1 MKIINIE
8 HLSKTYKSGKIAL
21 NDISLQVEENT
32 LFGLLGVN
40 GAGKTTLIKILSGLL
55 KKDTGKVT
63 MASFSLDDDI
73 DEIQKIINISPQETS
88 IAPNLTVKENLI
100 FFSEIYECL
109 DLEYI
114 DKTEGETLDNKTLNK
129 MAWRSM
135 FLQASFNYE
144 RMQAGGWLYSILPG
158 LKKIHKNKQDLSTS
172 MKHNLEFFNCHP
184 FLITFVMGI
193 ILSLEQKKADI
204 QTIRSLRVAAMGP
217 LGGIGD
223 AIFWFTL
230 LPISAGIGA
239 NLSLQGS
246 ILGPIIFFVLF
257 NIVHLG
263 LRFGLMHW
271 SYKVGVDGIAKLTKN
286 AKEFTR
292 AATVLGMIVVGAL
305 IASYV
310 NVNIVTPEY
319 LSMQGTID
327 LQSIL
332 DSIMPCLLPLAVTF
346 GMYGLVKKNVS
357 SMVNIL
363 ILVVIGIVGAFLG
376 IFA

>member
-1 MKIINIE
+1 
-8 HLSKTYKSGKIAL
+8 
-21 NDISLQVEENT
+21 
-32 LFGLLGVN
+32 
-40 GAGKTTLIKILSGLL
+40 
-55 KKDTGKVT
+55 
-63 MASFSLDDDI
+63 MAS
-73 DEIQKIINISPQETS
+73 NIKGTAM
-88 IAPNLTVKENLI
+88 IHT
-100 FFSEIYECL
+100 
-109 DLEYI
+109 EYI
-114 DKTEGETLDNKTLNK
+114 DKSESQTLDKKTLNK

-158 LKKIHKNKQDLSTS
+158 LQKIHKNKQDLSTS

-193 ILSLEQKKADI
+193 ILSLEQKKADV

-230 LPISAGIGA
+230 LPIAAGVGA
-239 NLSLQGS
+239 NLALEGS
-246 ILGPIIFFVLF
+246 IAGPIIFLLMF

-263 LRFGLMHW
+263 LRFWLMHW
-271 SYKVGVDGIAKLTKN
+271 SYKTGVEGITKLTKN

-292 AATVLGMIVVGAL
+292 SATVLGMIVVGAL

-310 NVNIVTPEY
+310 NIDIVTEIPIGETA
-319 LSMQGTID
+319 LKVQE
-327 LQSIL
+327 IL
-332 DSIMPCLLPLAVTF
+332 DGIMPKLLPLGLTF

-357 SMVNIL
+357 PMINIL
-363 ILVVIGIVGAFLG
+363 IMVIIGIVGAYIGLF
-376 IFA
+376 

>member
-1 MKIINIE
+1 
-8 HLSKTYKSGKIAL
+8 
-21 NDISLQVEENT
+21 
-32 LFGLLGVN
+32 
-40 GAGKTTLIKILSGLL
+40 
-55 KKDTGKVT
+55 
-63 MASFSLDDDI
+63 MAS
-73 DEIQKIINISPQETS
+73 N
-88 IAPNLTVKENLI
+88 
-100 FFSEIYECL
+100 SEAMMRGQQ
-109 DLEYI
+109 EYI
-114 DKTEGETLDNKTLNK
+114 DKTEGETLDNKTLNQ

-193 ILSLEQKKADI
+193 ILSLEQKKSDI
-204 QTIRSLRVAAMGP
+204 QTIRALRVAAMGP

-257 NIVHLG
+257 NVVHLG

-271 SYKVGVDGIAKLTKN
+271 SYKVGVEGISKLTKN

-310 NVNIVTPEY
+310 SINIVTPDY
-319 LSMQGTID
+319 LSMSGTID
-327 LQSIL
+327 LQAIL
-332 DSIMPCLLPLAVTF
+332 DSIMPCLLPLVVTF
-346 GMYGLVKKNVS
+346 FMYGLVKKNVS
-357 SMVNIL
+357 PMINIL
-363 ILVVIGIVGAFLG
+363 ILVVIGIVGGFLG
-376 IFA
+376 IFV

>member
-1 MKIINIE
+1 
-8 HLSKTYKSGKIAL
+8 
-21 NDISLQVEENT
+21 
-32 LFGLLGVN
+32 
-40 GAGKTTLIKILSGLL
+40 
-55 KKDTGKVT
+55 
-63 MASFSLDDDI
+63 MAS
-73 DEIQKIINISPQETS
+73 NTET
-88 IAPNLTVKENLI
+88 ITKTN
-100 FFSEIYECL
+100 
-109 DLEYI
+109 LEYI
-114 DKTEGETLDNKTLNK
+114 DKSEGETLDNKTLNK

-135 FLQASFNYE
+135 FLQGSFNYE

-193 ILSLEQKKADI
+193 ILSLEQKKSDV
-204 QTIRSLRVAAMGP
+204 QTIRALRVAAMGP

-257 NIVHLG
+257 NVVHLG

-271 SYKVGVDGIAKLTKN
+271 SYKVGVDGISKLTKN

-310 NVNIVTPEY
+310 SVTLATPEY
-319 LSMQGTID
+319 LSMSGTID
-327 LQSIL
+327 IQSIL
-332 DSIMPCLLPLAVTF
+332 DSIMPCLLPLVLTF
-346 GMYGLVKKNVS
+346 FMYGLVKKNVS
-357 SMVNIL
+357 PMVNIL
-363 ILVVIGIVGAFLG
+363 ILVIIGIVGGFLG
-376 IFA
+376 IFV

>member
-1 MKIINIE
+1 
-8 HLSKTYKSGKIAL
+8 
-21 NDISLQVEENT
+21 
-32 LFGLLGVN
+32 
-40 GAGKTTLIKILSGLL
+40 
-55 KKDTGKVT
+55 
-63 MASFSLDDDI
+63 MASNT
-73 DEIQKIINISPQETS
+73 EVMKRGN
-88 IAPNLTVKENLI
+88 
-100 FFSEIYECL
+100 
-109 DLEYI
+109 LEYI

-193 ILSLEQKKADI
+193 ILSLEQKKSDV
-204 QTIRSLRVAAMGP
+204 QTIRALRVAAMGP

-357 SMVNIL
+357 PMVNIL

>member
-1 MKIINIE
+1 MASNIE
-8 HLSKTYKSGKIAL
+8 AKQI
-21 NDISLQVEENT
+21 
-32 LFGLLGVN
+32 
-40 GAGKTTLIKILSGLL
+40 
-55 KKDTGKVT
+55 
-63 MASFSLDDDI
+63 
-73 DEIQKIINISPQETS
+73 
-88 IAPNLTVKENLI
+88 TV
-100 FFSEIYECL
+100 S
-109 DLEYI
+109 EYI
-114 DKTEGETLDNKTLNK
+114 DKTEGETLDNKTLNQ

-158 LKKIHKNKQDLSTS
+158 LKKIHKDKKDLSTS

-193 ILSLEQKKADI
+193 VLSLEQKKSDI

-230 LPISAGIGA
+230 LPIAAGIGA

-246 ILGPIIFFVLF
+246 ILGPIIFFLLF

-271 SYKVGVDGIAKLTKN
+271 SYKVGVEGIAKLTKN
-286 AKEFTR
+286 AKAFTR
-292 AATVLGMIVVGAL
+292 SATILGMIVVGAL

-310 NVNIVTPEY
+310 KVPIVTPEAI
-319 LSMQGTID
+319 SMSGTID
-327 LQSIL
+327 LQNIF
-332 DSIMPCLLPLAVTF
+332 DSIMPCILPLGLTF
-346 GMYGLVKKNVS
+346 GMYGLVKKNVTP
-357 SMVNIL
+357 MVNIL
-363 ILVVIGIVGAFLG
+363 VLVVIGLIGAFFK
-376 IFA
+376 IF

>member
-1 MKIINIE
+1 
-8 HLSKTYKSGKIAL
+8 
-21 NDISLQVEENT
+21 
-32 LFGLLGVN
+32 
-40 GAGKTTLIKILSGLL
+40 
-55 KKDTGKVT
+55 
-63 MASFSLDDDI
+63 MAS
-73 DEIQKIINISPQETS
+73 NIKETAM
-88 IAPNLTVKENLI
+88 IHT
-100 FFSEIYECL
+100 
-109 DLEYI
+109 EYI
-114 DKTEGETLDNKTLNK
+114 DKSESQTLDKKTLNK

-158 LKKIHKNKQDLSTS
+158 LQKIHKNKQDLYTY

-193 ILSLEQKKADI
+193 ILSLEQKKADV

-230 LPISAGIGA
+230 LPIAAGVGA
-239 NLSLQGS
+239 NLALEGS
-246 ILGPIIFFVLF
+246 IAGPIIFLLMF

-263 LRFGLMHW
+263 LRFWLMHW
-271 SYKVGVDGIAKLTKN
+271 SYKTGVEGITKLTKN

-292 AATVLGMIVVGAL
+292 SATVLGMIVVGAL

-310 NVNIVTPEY
+310 NIDIVTEIPIGETA
-319 LSMQGTID
+319 LKVQE
-327 LQSIL
+327 IL
-332 DSIMPCLLPLAVTF
+332 DGIMPKLLPLGLTF

-357 SMVNIL
+357 PMINIL
-363 ILVVIGIVGAFLG
+363 IMVIIGIVGAYIGLF
-376 IFA
+376 

>member
-1 MKIINIE
+1 
-8 HLSKTYKSGKIAL
+8 
-21 NDISLQVEENT
+21 
-32 LFGLLGVN
+32 
-40 GAGKTTLIKILSGLL
+40 
-55 KKDTGKVT
+55 
-63 MASFSLDDDI
+63 MAS
-73 DEIQKIINISPQETS
+73 NTETM
-88 IAPNLTVKENLI
+88 TRGH
-100 FFSEIYECL
+100 
-109 DLEYI
+109 LEYI

-135 FLQASFNYE
+135 FLQGSFNYE

-193 ILSLEQKKADI
+193 ILSLEQKKSDV
-204 QTIRSLRVAAMGP
+204 QTIRALRVAAMGP

-246 ILGPIIFFVLF
+246 ILGPIIFLLLF

-271 SYKVGVDGIAKLTKN
+271 SYKVGVDGITKLTKN
-286 AKEFTR
+286 DKEFTR
-292 AATVLGMIVVGAL
+292 SATVLGMIVVGAL

-310 NVNIVTPEY
+310 SVNIATPEY

-327 LQSIL
+327 IQSIL
-332 DSIMPCLLPLAVTF
+332 DSIMPCLLPLVLTF
-346 GMYGLVKKNVS
+346 FMYGLVKKNVS
-357 SMVNIL
+357 PMVNIL
-363 ILVVIGIVGAFLG
+363 ILVIIGIVGGFLG
-376 IFA
+376 IFV

>member
-1 MKIINIE
+1 
-8 HLSKTYKSGKIAL
+8 
-21 NDISLQVEENT
+21 
-32 LFGLLGVN
+32 
-40 GAGKTTLIKILSGLL
+40 
-55 KKDTGKVT
+55 
-63 MASFSLDDDI
+63 MASNT
-73 DEIQKIINISPQETS
+73 ETMMRGQK
-88 IAPNLTVKENLI
+88 
-100 FFSEIYECL
+100 
-109 DLEYI
+109 EYI
-114 DKTEGETLDNKTLNK
+114 DKTEGQNLDNKTLNQ

-158 LKKIHKNKQDLSTS
+158 LKKIHKNKEDLSTS

-193 ILSLEQKKADI
+193 ILSLEQKKSDV
-204 QTIRSLRVAAMGP
+204 QTIRALRVAAMGP

-246 ILGPIIFFVLF
+246 ILGPIIFFILF
-257 NIVHLG
+257 NVVHLG

-271 SYKVGVDGIAKLTKN
+271 SYKVGVEGIAKLTKN

-310 NVNIVTPEY
+310 SVTLVTPEY
-319 LSMQGTID
+319 LSMSGTID
-327 LQSIL
+327 LQKIL

-357 SMVNIL
+357 PLINIL
-363 ILVVIGIVGAFLG
+363 VLVVIGIAGAFIG
-376 IFA
+376 IF

>member
-1 MKIINIE
+1 MTRG
-8 HLSKTYKSGKIAL
+8 H
-21 NDISLQVEENT
+21 
-32 LFGLLGVN
+32 
-40 GAGKTTLIKILSGLL
+40 
-55 KKDTGKVT
+55 
-63 MASFSLDDDI
+63 
-73 DEIQKIINISPQETS
+73 
-88 IAPNLTVKENLI
+88 
-100 FFSEIYECL
+100 
-109 DLEYI
+109 LEYI

-135 FLQASFNYE
+135 FLQGSFNYE

-193 ILSLEQKKADI
+193 ILSLEQKKSDV
-204 QTIRSLRVAAMGP
+204 QTIRALRVAAMGP

-246 ILGPIIFFVLF
+246 ILGPIIFLLLF

-292 AATVLGMIVVGAL
+292 SATILGMIVVGAL

-310 NVNIVTPEY
+310 GVNIATPEY

-327 LQSIL
+327 IQSIL
-332 DSIMPCLLPLAVTF
+332 DSIMPCLLPLVLTF
-346 GMYGLVKKNVS
+346 FMYGLVKKNVS
-357 SMVNIL
+357 PMMNIL
-363 ILVVIGIVGAFLG
+363 ILVVIGIVGGFLG
-376 IFA
+376 IFV

>member
-1 MKIINIE
+1 
-8 HLSKTYKSGKIAL
+8 
-21 NDISLQVEENT
+21 
-32 LFGLLGVN
+32 
-40 GAGKTTLIKILSGLL
+40 
-55 KKDTGKVT
+55 
-63 MASFSLDDDI
+63 MASNT
-73 DEIQKIINISPQETS
+73 EVMKRGN
-88 IAPNLTVKENLI
+88 
-100 FFSEIYECL
+100 
-109 DLEYI
+109 LEYI

-193 ILSLEQKKADI
+193 ILSLEQKKAHS

-357 SMVNIL
+357 PMVNIL

>member
-1 MKIINIE
+1 MASNIE
-8 HLSKTYKSGKIAL
+8 
-21 NDISLQVEENT
+21 
-32 LFGLLGVN
+32 
-40 GAGKTTLIKILSGLL
+40 
-55 KKDTGKVT
+55 
-63 MASFSLDDDI
+63 
-73 DEIQKIINISPQETS
+73 QKAMIHT
-88 IAPNLTVKENLI
+88 
-100 FFSEIYECL
+100 
-109 DLEYI
+109 EYI
-114 DKTEGETLDNKTLNK
+114 DKTEGETLDKKTLNQ

-193 ILSLEQKKADI
+193 ILSLEQKKSDV

-230 LPISAGIGA
+230 LPISAGVGA
-239 NLSLQGS
+239 NLALQGS
-246 ILGPIIFFVLF
+246 IAGPIVFLLMF

-263 LRFGLMHW
+263 LRFWLMHW
-271 SYKVGVDGIAKLTKN
+271 SYKTGTEGITKLTKN

-292 AATVLGMIVVGAL
+292 AATILGMIVVGAL

-310 NVNIVTPEY
+310 NINIVTEIPIGETS
-319 LSMQGTID
+319 LKVQE
-327 LQSIL
+327 IL
-332 DSIMPCLLPLAVTF
+332 DGIMPKILPLGLTF

-357 SMVNIL
+357 PMINIL
-363 ILVVIGIVGAFLG
+363 VMVLIGIVGAYIGLF
-376 IFA
+376 

>member
-1 MKIINIE
+1 
-8 HLSKTYKSGKIAL
+8 
-21 NDISLQVEENT
+21 
-32 LFGLLGVN
+32 
-40 GAGKTTLIKILSGLL
+40 
-55 KKDTGKVT
+55 
-63 MASFSLDDDI
+63 MASNT
-73 DEIQKIINISPQETS
+73 EVMKRGN
-88 IAPNLTVKENLI
+88 
-100 FFSEIYECL
+100 
-109 DLEYI
+109 LEYI

-135 FLQASFNYE
+135 FLQGSFNYE

-193 ILSLEQKKADI
+193 ILSLEQKKSDV
-204 QTIRSLRVAAMGP
+204 QTIRALRVAAMGP

-257 NIVHLG
+257 NVVHLG

-271 SYKVGVDGIAKLTKN
+271 SYKVGVDGISKLTTN
-286 AKEFTR
+286 AKEITR
-292 AATVLGMIVVGAL
+292 SATVLGMIVVGAL

-310 NVNIVTPEY
+310 SVNIATPEY
-319 LSMQGTID
+319 
-327 LQSIL
+327 
-332 DSIMPCLLPLAVTF
+332 
-346 GMYGLVKKNVS
+346 
-357 SMVNIL
+357 
-363 ILVVIGIVGAFLG
+363 
-376 IFA
+376 

>member
-1 MKIINIE
+1 
-8 HLSKTYKSGKIAL
+8 
-21 NDISLQVEENT
+21 
-32 LFGLLGVN
+32 
-40 GAGKTTLIKILSGLL
+40 
-55 KKDTGKVT
+55 
-63 MASFSLDDDI
+63 MAS
-73 DEIQKIINISPQETS
+73 NTET
-88 IAPNLTVKENLI
+88 ITKTN
-100 FFSEIYECL
+100 
-109 DLEYI
+109 LEYI
-114 DKTEGETLDNKTLNK
+114 DKSEGETLDNKTLNK

-135 FLQASFNYE
+135 FLQGSFNYE

-193 ILSLEQKKADI
+193 ILSLEQKKSDV
-204 QTIRSLRVAAMGP
+204 QTIRALRVAAMGP

-246 ILGPIIFFVLF
+246 ILGPIIFLLLF

-271 SYKVGVDGIAKLTKN
+271 SYKVGVDGITKLTKN

-310 NVNIVTPEY
+310 SVNIATPEY

-327 LQSIL
+327 IQSIL
-332 DSIMPCLLPLAVTF
+332 DSIMPCLLPLVLTF
-346 GMYGLVKKNVS
+346 FMYGLVKKNVS
-357 SMVNIL
+357 PMMNIL
-363 ILVVIGIVGAFLG
+363 ILVVIGIVGGFLG
-376 IFA
+376 IFV

>member
-1 MKIINIE
+1 
-8 HLSKTYKSGKIAL
+8 
-21 NDISLQVEENT
+21 
-32 LFGLLGVN
+32 
-40 GAGKTTLIKILSGLL
+40 
-55 KKDTGKVT
+55 
-63 MASFSLDDDI
+63 MASNT
-73 DEIQKIINISPQETS
+73 EVMKRGN
-88 IAPNLTVKENLI
+88 
-100 FFSEIYECL
+100 
-109 DLEYI
+109 LEYI

-193 ILSLEQKKADI
+193 ILSLEQKKSDV
-204 QTIRSLRVAAMGP
+204 QTIRALRVAAMGP

-257 NIVHLG
+257 NVVHLG

-271 SYKVGVDGIAKLTKN
+271 SYKVGVDGISKLTKN

-310 NVNIVTPEY
+310 SVTLATPEY
-319 LSMQGTID
+319 LSMSGTID
-327 LQSIL
+327 IQSIL
-332 DSIMPCLLPLAVTF
+332 DSIMPCLLPLVLTF
-346 GMYGLVKKNVS
+346 FMYGLVKKNVS
-357 SMVNIL
+357 PMVNIL
-363 ILVVIGIVGAFLG
+363 ILVVIGIVGGFLG
-376 IFA
+376 IFV